1 MTRWTL
7 VTMAGILALAS
18 TTSVT
23 QTPGPKATSPAAK
36 TTTSKPHP
44 VTGGSQASQ
53 EHESANVQIT
63 ALRKSRVET
72 LTELV
77 AEYKVLAQA
86 GRVDFDF
93 VVAAQNDLIEAKLD
107 LATKPEERVA
117 LATEKMKLAEAY
129 WKRTKN
135 RFLAIKATKA
145 DLLRARAFL
154 LGSEINLSQER
165 MTAGLPAPEN
175 LPLPADGLPWRMPT
189 VEPEPTKSRDQP

>member
-7 VTMAGILALAS
+7 VIMAGMLVLAS
-18 TTSVT
+18 RTSAAQTPAPKTTS
-23 QTPGPKATSPAAK
+23 AE
-36 TTTSKPHP
+36 PHP
-44 VTGGSQASQ
+44 VTKGSQSSQ
-53 EHESANVQIT
+53 GHDSANVQIK

-93 VVAAQNDLIEAKLD
+93 VVAAQNDLIDAKLD

-117 LATEKMKLAEAY
+117 LATERMKLAEAY
-129 WKRTKN
+129 WERTQS
-135 RFLAIKATKA
+135 RFRAIKATKA

-165 MTAGLPAPEN
+165 MSAGLPAPEH
-175 LPLPADGLPWRMPT
+175 LPIPADGLPWRMPT
-189 VEPEPTKSRDQP
+189 VTPEQTKLRDQP